1 VLQLRLKLYVSSS
14 GIEALSKLHHLQQFI
29 FGEGMDGFDWRYELN
44 FLLLCANFLPR
55 LRVVGRH
62 YDLLN
67 VVELDECERFTPF
80 DLTRGYHQHLLLQL
94 QPPAKLSLQHLNLA
108 ADLAFSERFKF
119 PCLESLMLW
128 NTSNHRLCD
137 RFASLTAL
145 GFYECNF
152 EVLPVL
158 SRVGQRLNSL
168 VVHRAGSEV
177 FSVAKVLQLCPHLS
191 RFRLSSSKINSTPE
205 QWPVMAFSNLQELQL
220 RDVEKPFP
228 PRLLKQVHFLSNK
241 LYAEI

>member
-1 VLQLRLKLYVSSS
+1 VLQLRLKSYVSSS

-62 YDLLN
+62 FDLLN

-80 DLTRGYHQHLLLQL
+80 GFTRGYHQHLLLQL
-94 QPPAKLSLQHLNLA
+94 QPPAELSLQHLNLA
-108 ADLAFSERFKF
+108 ADLAFSEGFKF

-168 VVHRAGSEV
+168 VVHQAGSEV

-191 RFRLSSSKINSTPE
+191 RFRLSSSKINSALE
-205 QWPVMAFSNLQELQL
+205 QWPVMAFSNLRELQL

-228 PRLLKQVHFLSNK
+228 PRLLNQVYFLSNK